1 MGTTSIG
8 KTKDGKDLISVE
20 IRNKNGMVAKTMN
33 FGANLMEL
41 HVPNHAGKT
50 TDVVLGFKN
59 VNDYE
64 GNECFYG
71 CTVARNANRIGGAA
85 FDLNGKHYTLE
96 NNDNG
101 NNLHSG
107 SQTLAKKIWDI
118 KKTTV
123 NSVTY
128 AYSSPDADMGFPG
141 AMEIEVTYELTDTDA
156 LVIRYKGISNQDT
169 IFNPTNHSYFNLD
182 GQTGLTVLD
191 HLVTID
197 ADCFTWA
204 NESSIPD
211 GTIKSVKET
220 PMDFTKPYALGARIE
235 KKYDQLQFAGGYD
248 HNYCLN
254 QSQVVSE
261 FSTPTHPIYFAA
273 KLENKDQTRAMYVYT
288 DLPGIQLYAGN
299 YMKPEEIMKNGE
311 HFVKRGG
318 VCLETQ
324 YYPNAINVESFKSP
338 VLKAGENGETVT
350 VYQFD
355 FTE

>member
-1 MGTTSIG
+1 MTTTTLG
-8 KTKDGKDLISVE
+8 KTKDNKDLISVE
-20 IRNKNGMVAKTMN
+20 IQNRNGMKAKTLN

-41 HVPNHAGKT
+41 HVPSRNGET

-64 GNECFYG
+64 DNEAYYG

-107 SQTLAKKIWDI
+107 SGTLAKKIWGI
-118 KKTTV
+118 KKTTN

-128 AYSSPDADMGFPG
+128 SYSSPDMDMGFPG
-141 AMEIEVTYELTDTDA
+141 AMELEVTYELTDTNA

-182 GQTGLTVLD
+182 GQTGESVLD
-191 HLVTID
+191 HYLTLD
-197 ADCFTWA
+197 ADYFTWA
-204 NESSIPD
+204 DEASIPD

-220 PMDFTKPYALGARIE
+220 PMDFTKPKTLKERID

-254 QSQVVSE
+254 QSQVATE
-261 FSTPTHPIYFAA
+261 FSTASHPVFFAA
-273 KLENKDQTRAMYVYT
+273 KLENPAQTRAMYVYT
-288 DLPGIQLYAGN
+288 DMPGIQLYTGN
-299 YMKPEEIMKNGE
+299 YMKPHE
-311 HFVKRGG
+311 KRQELRKTRWC
-318 VCLETQ
+318 CLR
-324 YYPNAINVESFKSP
+324 VS
-338 VLKAGENGETVT
+338 VLS
-350 VYQFD
+350 
-355 FTE
+355 